1 MFLFLVIT
9 GILFIIGS
17 IVAFFMKKSSE
28 KQLLTLG
35 AMESSSIAELEKLS
49 DEVGKD
55 EALGGKGYFNRD
67 VKING
72 TIGCD
77 NPLRSEFAKTNCVW
91 YESKVIRVYEVENT
105 RRDNNG
111 NITTN
116 WERKEETVSNKSN
129 KTDFWITDETGKIYV
144 SFNDLNFDKEKS
156 YDMYKPANE
165 IKGSE
170 IRIGEI
176 VLNIGNMDSRGSR
189 TLGYKYIEEV
199 LPVGKK
205 VIVAGE
211 ARDVDGVLRFYKPQ
225 EKHFS
230 YMLRFGTETELMNS
244 LKKAINTESI
254 IFAASGVG
262 GLIALGLGIILRV
275 LNII

>member
-1 MFLFLVIT
+1 
-9 GILFIIGS
+9 
-17 IVAFFMKKSSE
+17 
-28 KQLLTLG
+28 
-35 AMESSSIAELEKLS
+35 
-49 DEVGKD
+49 
-55 EALGGKGYFNRD
+55 
-67 VKING
+67 
-72 TIGCD
+72 
-77 NPLRSEFAKTNCVW
+77 
-91 YESKVIRVYEVENT
+91 
-105 RRDNNG
+105 
-111 NITTN
+111 
-116 WERKEETVSNKSN
+116 
-129 KTDFWITDETGKIYV
+129 
-144 SFNDLNFDKEKS
+144 
-156 YDMYKPANE
+156 
-165 IKGSE
+165 
-170 IRIGEI
+170 
-176 VLNIGNMDSRGSR
+176 MDSRGSR